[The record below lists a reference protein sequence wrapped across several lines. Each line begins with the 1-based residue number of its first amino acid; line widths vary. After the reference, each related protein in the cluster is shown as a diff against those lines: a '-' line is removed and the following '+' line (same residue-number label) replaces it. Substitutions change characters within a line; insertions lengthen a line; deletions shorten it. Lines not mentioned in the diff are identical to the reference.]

1 MEVQSYLKRHLFS
14 YIKQSYQ
21 MLIVILIIDLI
32 PLFGVLFWGWGTMDS
47 VYLYFFETLILS
59 VITHL
64 KMRRSNNIIAFSK
77 WQKRLGIHVNQYAG
91 KVGEIAAN
99 TTKKRFGWLR
109 NLISFAFLALN
120 IPLTIFLMMLMLAI
134 EGKGFSLSA
143 VFGYNGGHT
152 NLFVMNVNTFYIMI
166 CLLIAEYFY
175 TYYKKYVRGNEY
187 ENAGMLNEA
196 LAFEIRIII
205 QSIVMVGG
213 VALIYFFDF
222 SKIMVIIL
230 IILKTLI
237 DLFAY
242 LRNRYWKNVVKWME
256 SSMDEIGVQ
265 KI

>member
-1 MEVQSYLKRHLFS
+1 MDVQSYFKRHLFS

-21 MLIVILIIDLI
+21 MLLVILIIDLI

-47 VYLYFFETLILS
+47 VYLYFFETLILC

-64 KMRRSNNIIAFSK
+64 KMRRSKNIIAFAN

-91 KVGEIAAN
+91 KVGEIAAD

-109 NLISFAFLALN
+109 NLISFSFLALN
-120 IPLTIFLMMLMLAI
+120 IPLAILLMMLMLAV

-152 NLFVMNVNTFYIMI
+152 DLFVMSVNTFYIMI
-166 CLLIAEYFY
+166 GLLIAEYTY
-175 TYYKKYVRGNEY
+175 TYYKKYVKGNEA
-187 ENAGMLNEA
+187 ENSGMINEA
-196 LAFEIRIII
+196 LAFEIRILI
-205 QSIVMVGG
+205 QSVVMVGG

-222 SKIMVIIL
+222 SKVMVIIL

-242 LRNRYWKNVVKWME
+242 LRNRYWKNVVKLMDG
-256 SSMDEIGVQ
+256 SMDKIGVE
-265 KI
+265 KV